1 MKKIIFLFVVSF
13 IIFSCSENKLSSD
26 LPLERKMEIGN
37 EYFQKGKYNKAI
49 PYYSDIVF
57 ERNSSFTAEAQA
69 KLADCYFHLH
79 KYTDARFEYQELI
92 RLFPD
97 YQDIGKAYFRIGVCY
112 YKESLAPPYT
122 QEETEKAIESFQTFL
137 EKFPFDERKE
147 KAIEYI
153 RKCNYKLLEKKFM
166 NGLTYYKIYDY
177 SAALMYFEEIIALGN
192 HDDLDLKSL
201 YYSAKIYY
209 VRKDWKNLE
218 QIGKKILEKYP
229 DSKQAKKVRKLLK
242 KISK

>member
-13 IIFSCSENKLSSD
+13 IIFSCSENKLSSN

-92 RLFPD
+92 RLFP
-97 YQDIGKAYFRIGVCY
+97 
-112 YKESLAPPYT
+112 
-122 QEETEKAIESFQTFL
+122 
-137 EKFPFDERKE
+137 
-147 KAIEYI
+147 
-153 RKCNYKLLEKKFM
+153 
-166 NGLTYYKIYDY
+166 
-177 SAALMYFEEIIALGN
+177 
-192 HDDLDLKSL
+192 
-201 YYSAKIYY
+201 
-209 VRKDWKNLE
+209 
-218 QIGKKILEKYP
+218 
-229 DSKQAKKVRKLLK
+229 
-242 KISK
+242 